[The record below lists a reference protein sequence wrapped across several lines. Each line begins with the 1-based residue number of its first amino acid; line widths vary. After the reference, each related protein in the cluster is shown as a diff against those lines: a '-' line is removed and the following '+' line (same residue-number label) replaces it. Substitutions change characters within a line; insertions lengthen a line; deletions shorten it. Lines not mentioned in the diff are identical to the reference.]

1 MKIEK
6 GSAVMGFFTWI
17 ILGGIAGWLA
27 SIFTKNNANMGLIKN
42 IIVGIVGAMLGGFVF
57 SFFGSTGVT
66 GFNLWSIFVAVVGAV
81 ILLVIINLFTKK

>member
-1 MKIEK
+1 
-6 GSAVMGFFTWI
+6 MGFFTWI

-27 SIFTKNNANMGLIKN
+27 SIFTKNNGNMGLIKN

-57 SFFGSTGVT
+57 GFFGSTGVT

-81 ILLVIINLFTKK
+81 ILLVIINLFTKR